1 MKFLRMDMKRSFANP
16 GFFAGIFGIGAL
28 LVYNFV
34 TESLHSGSLYYAI
47 VNILATSGFTVFLP
61 VFPVLG
67 YASRFC
73 GEYESGYYR
82 LILARMKPQKFA
94 RIRIISTALSG

>member
-34 TESLHSGSLYYAI
+34 TESLHSGSPYYAI

-67 YASRFC
+67 YASR
-73 GEYESGYYR
+73 
-82 LILARMKPQKFA
+82 
-94 RIRIISTALSG
+94 